1 MTFLSKIKSYLSC
14 DNTARITAC
23 LDVLKQRAKDI
34 RYLNL
39 AKEISGWSK
48 DPSTKVGAVIVGD
61 KDQIISQGY
70 NGFPRGF
77 NDSDDIYNNKP
88 LKYKYVI
95 HAEANA
101 IYNALYNGA
110 FVEDACIYVHGL
122 PVCCECA
129 KAIVQSGITRVVYDS
144 EPKEK
149 WVQSCSDAMDIF
161 EQAGVEVVKI
171 SC

>member
-1 MTFLSKIKSYLSC
+1 MFKFFKKGITEELL
-14 DNTARITAC
+14 NT
-23 LDVLKQRAKDI
+23 LKQKAKDI

-39 AKEISGWSK
+39 AKEISSWSK

-77 NDSDDIYNNKP
+77 NDSDDIYKNKP
-88 LKYKYVI
+88 VKYKYII

-110 FVEDACIYVHGL
+110 YVEGATIYIHGL

-129 KAIVQSGITRVVYDS
+129 KAIVQSGIARVVYDS
-144 EPKEK
+144 EPKER
-149 WVQSCSDAMDIF
+149 WIQSCADAMDIC
-161 EQAGVEVVKI
+161 EQAGIEVVKI
-171 SC
+171 AM